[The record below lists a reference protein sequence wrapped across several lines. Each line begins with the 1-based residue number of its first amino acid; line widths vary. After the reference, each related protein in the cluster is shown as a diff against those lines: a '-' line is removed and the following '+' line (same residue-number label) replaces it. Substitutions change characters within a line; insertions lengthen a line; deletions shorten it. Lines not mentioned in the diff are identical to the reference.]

1 MRADTIFF
9 PARCAGRIFV
19 FLLVLLPGCSQ
30 DHPGERIY
38 RNHCSQCHSA
48 SGPGLRKLYPPLA
61 KSPYFSARIEVLPCL
76 IIHGSRATLK
86 TADRSRGS
94 FMPPIKTISTPDML
108 LILDY
113 LQQRWS
119 ARPVPVSEPTL
130 ATWLSACAT

>member
-1 MRADTIFF
+1 MRAETIFF
-9 PARCAGRIFV
+9 QARCAGWLFV
-19 FLLVLLPGCSQ
+19 FLLFLLQGCSQ

-48 SGPGLRKLYPPLA
+48 SGEGLRKLYPPLA
-61 KSPYFSARIEVLPCL
+61 NSPYLSARIDLLPCL
-76 IIHGSRATLK
+76 IIHGSRSTMK

-108 LILDY
+108 LLLDY

-119 ARPVPVSEPTL
+119 ARTEPVSEPTL
-130 ATWLSACAT
+130 VKWLSVCAT